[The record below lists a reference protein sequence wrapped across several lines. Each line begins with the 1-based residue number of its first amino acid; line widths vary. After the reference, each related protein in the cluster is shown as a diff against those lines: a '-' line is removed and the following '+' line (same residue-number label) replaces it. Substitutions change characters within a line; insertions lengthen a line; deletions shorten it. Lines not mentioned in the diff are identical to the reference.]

1 VTPGKREA
9 WRCTPTRR
17 CEHDGGVPA
26 RPDAVAVLPAA
37 PGVYRFRDD
46 TGRVLYVGRAGELRR
61 RVSSY
66 WGDLRDRRHLRRMM
80 IRVARIE
87 ALVCDSA
94 HEAAWAERNLLERS
108 LPPWNRIPGGLE
120 VPVDIRLNPSPDAP
134 HLDVVREH
142 RPAPGV
148 RFFGPYLGSR
158 KVRLAVSGLSR
169 VYPLC
174 HAGPTRTAGEREL
187 ARLRGAQD
195 TSITQLAAAVTSVLD
210 REPVAVAAALAALTA
225 RRDAA
230 ADAHAYE
237 AAARLQEEIEA
248 VEWVV
253 APQRVTAPGE
263 TGNQDVTG
271 WAGDVLVRL
280 RIHRGRL
287 RGWEQETC
295 TRSSP
300 GTRGPTGWAPFLRR
314 NAELAARL
322 AALPVS

>member
-1 VTPGKREA
+1 V
-9 WRCTPTRR
+9 PT
-17 CEHDGGVPA
+17 

-37 PGVYRFRDD
+37 PGVYRFRDATD
-46 TGRVLYVGRAGELRR
+46 RVLYVGRAVDLRR

-66 WGDLRDRRHLRRMM
+66 WGDLRDRRHLRRM
-80 IRVARIE
+80 VAGVTRIE

-108 LPPWNRIPGGLE
+108 LPPWNRIVGGLE
-120 VPVDIRLNPSPDAP
+120 VAVGIRLDPSPETP
-134 HLDVVREH
+134 GLDVVQVH
-142 RPAPGV
+142 RPAQGV

-158 KVRLAVSGLSR
+158 KVRLAVSGLDR
-169 VYPLC
+169 VYPLR

-195 TSITQLAAAVTSVLD
+195 TPVAQLAAEVTEVLD
-210 REPVAVAAALAALTA
+210 REPAAVAAALGALTA

-230 ADAHAYE
+230 ARAQAYE

-253 APQRVTAPGE
+253 APQRVTAPAGKADDE
-263 TGNQDVTG
+263 VTG

-280 RIHRGRL
+280 RFRSGRL
-287 RGWEQETC
+287 HGWEQETC

-300 GTRGPTGWAPFLRR
+300 GTRAPAGWTSFLRR